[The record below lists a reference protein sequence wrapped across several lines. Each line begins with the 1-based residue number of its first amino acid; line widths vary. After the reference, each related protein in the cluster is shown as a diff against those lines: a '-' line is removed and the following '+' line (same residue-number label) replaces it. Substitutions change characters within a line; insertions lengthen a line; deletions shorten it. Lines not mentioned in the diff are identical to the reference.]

1 MCREVH
7 DRRSK
12 VSDEQLNSA
21 QVALADGI
29 AERVVSAIR
38 RDQDRTP
45 ERILQQEMARQM
57 VAALHKDGTLK
68 PLTKFGAGRNRGPPL
83 DEDQPAA
90 MTIPEFC
97 AWAKIS
103 RSTLYAMWS
112 DGVGPKFFKAGTT
125 TRSPAWRPPSGLSIV
140 KPRRRPKPLLPKPP
154 REGWRHQGA
163 RGPGL
168 NFEPTSP
175 WLIRLAA

>member
-1 MCREVH
+1 
-7 DRRSK
+7 

-57 VAALHKDGTLK
+57 VAALHKDGTLN

-103 RSTLYAMWS
+103 RSTLYVMWS

-125 TRSPAWRPPSGLSIV
+125 TRISRMAAAQWLVDREAASATEAA
-140 KPRRRPKPLLPKPP
+140 PKT
-154 REGWRHQGA
+154 E
-163 RGPGL
+163 
-168 NFEPTSP
+168 T
-175 WLIRLAA
+175 AA

>member
-1 MCREVH
+1 MTVSIESVFDAFACFSEILQCAREVH

-29 AERVVSAIR
+29 AERLVSAIR

-90 MTIPEFC
+90 MTIPEFLRLGEDQQVD
-97 AWAKIS
+97 AL
-103 RSTLYAMWS
+103 RNV
-112 DGVGPKFFKAGTT
+112 VG
-125 TRSPAWRPPSGLSIV
+125 
-140 KPRRRPKPLLPKPP
+140 RRRPEIPQGRHDDSDLPHGGRPVAC
-154 REGWRHQGA
+154 R
-163 RGPGL
+163 
-168 NFEPTSP
+168 S
-175 WLIRLAA
+175 